1 LPLVRE
7 RAEPTRASPSDDNS
21 AQYLHARKLYNH
33 EDIRWNYRYRDITS
47 VSKEGRL
54 VIDYAAFHEITPE

>member
-1 LPLVRE
+1 MHEPGVDRCH
-7 RAEPTRASPSDDNS
+7 RADADYLRASGF
-21 AQYLHARKLYNH
+21 
-33 EDIRWNYRYRDITS
+33 RWNNRYRDITS